1 LEELDFGLRFGERDL
16 CRDDLCLLRDAER
29 RERDLKIEML
39 VKNSNMRFGSRI
51 MYLLRRLV
59 LEVDRFLMVGEGD
72 LDLRRFF
79 GVRDRDFFL
88 LDLLLLLL
96 LLSFSTLSFVL
107 GSGISFLISTFVSS
121 TFGTSLCSE
130 SDLTS
135 SLI

>member
-1 LEELDFGLRFGERDL
+1 
-16 CRDDLCLLRDAER
+16 
-29 RERDLKIEML
+29 
-39 VKNSNMRFGSRI
+39 MRFGLRI

-96 LLSFSTLSFVL
+96 LLSFSTLSFVFSL

>member
-1 LEELDFGLRFGERDL
+1 
-16 CRDDLCLLRDAER
+16 
-29 RERDLKIEML
+29 
-39 VKNSNMRFGSRI
+39 

-96 LLSFSTLSFVL
+96 LSFSTLSFVFSL